1 MISSRDLDKCL
12 KHLSVIG
19 NRAPYDI
26 RQRVIEIAAILS
38 KELDVVAAIENTP
51 DSNHMLRNLDQNQ
64 LIRDNIQLYQENNKL
79 VKENIQL
86 KDMLES
92 QVRSIS
98 SKMENVRNGI
108 SIVNQNINKLTT

>member
-38 KELDVVAAIENTP
+38 KELDVVTTIESAP
-51 DSNHMLRNLDQNQ
+51 DANHMLRNLDQNQ
-64 LIRDNIQLYQENNKL
+64 LIRDNIQLYQENSKL
-79 VKENIQL
+79 VKENIDL

-92 QVRSIS
+92 KAQSINH
-98 SKMENVRNGI
+98 KV
-108 SIVNQNINKLTT
+108 QNIHDNIIRLNQTIDNFK

>member
-38 KELDVVAAIENTP
+38 KELDVVTAIENTP
-51 DSNHMLRNLDQNQ
+51 DANHMLRNLDQNQ
-64 LIRDNIQLYQENNKL
+64 LIRDNIQLYQENSRL
-79 VKENIQL
+79 VKENIDL

-92 QVRSIS
+92 KAQSINH
-98 SKMENVRNGI
+98 KI
-108 SIVNQNINKLTT
+108 QNIHDNIIVLNQTIDKFK

>member
-26 RQRVIEIAAILS
+26 RRRVIEIAAILS
-38 KELDVVAAIENTP
+38 KELDVVTAIENTP
-51 DSNHMLRNLDQNQ
+51 DANHTLLNLDQNQ
-64 LIRDNIQLYQENNKL
+64 LLKDNIQLYQENSKL
-79 VKENIQL
+79 VKENIDL

-92 QVRSIS
+92 KAQSINH
-98 SKMENVRNGI
+98 KI
-108 SIVNQNINKLTT
+108 QNIHDNIIVLNQTIDKFK

>member
-38 KELDVVAAIENTP
+38 KELDVVTAIENTP
-51 DSNHMLRNLDQNQ
+51 DANHMLRNLDQNQ
-64 LIRDNIQLYQENNKL
+64 LIRDNIQLYQENSKL
-79 VKENIQL
+79 VKENIDL

-92 QVRSIS
+92 KAQSINH
-98 SKMENVRNGI
+98 KI
-108 SIVNQNINKLTT
+108 QNIHDNIIVLNQTIDKFK

>member
-51 DSNHMLRNLDQNQ
+51 DANHMLRNLDQNQ
-64 LIRDNIQLYQENNKL
+64 LIRDNIQLYQENSKL
-79 VKENIQL
+79 VKENIDL

-92 QVRSIS
+92 KAQSIS
-98 SKMENVRNGI
+98 AKM
-108 SIVNQNINKLTT
+108 QNIYDNIMILNQTIDKLK